1 MSETQFRVVHL
12 GNGNVFREIR
22 EKKFF
27 FVSQNTN
34 FLIKIVGCEQY
45 QGNEDTS
52 TSRIVLKHM
61 KMKMVTINNSY
72 LVNYTY
78 FI

>member
-12 GNGNVFREIR
+12 GNGNVFRDQR
-22 EKKFF
+22 KKKFF

-45 QGNEDTS
+45 SG
-52 TSRIVLKHM
+52 K
-61 KMKMVTINNSY
+61 
-72 LVNYTY
+72 
-78 FI
+78 